1 MVRQWLMQP
10 VWRFPGQAQQPRN
23 SRYLQFLWQLGKM
36 PDYYLLYLC
45 TRMSVMQRS
54 GWRLIL
60 LLLSFWT
67 QNWKQHQV
75 WNAWSL
81 ARPTVT
87 FPTTEHT
94 TVPHYTASWQ
104 WHRCVSGLPG
114 TTLDSTAGENWTHDL
129 SISNPHLKNM
139 ANKIDDESMTH
150 SDRLWLAAAV
160 FARFLFGAHGR
171 KLAQLLRR

>member
-1 MVRQWLMQP
+1 
-10 VWRFPGQAQQPRN
+10 
-23 SRYLQFLWQLGKM
+23 M
-36 PDYYLLYLC
+36 PNYYLC
-45 TRMSVMQRS
+45 THMSVMQRS

-67 QNWKQHQV
+67 QKLETTP
-75 WNAWSL
+75 SL
-81 ARPTVT
+81 KCMVIGQTDVRPTFT
-87 FPTTEHT
+87 FLTTEHT

-114 TTLDSTAGENWTHDL
+114 TTLDSTVGENWTHDL